1 MSEIC
6 EIGKCRQ
13 NAVTESMSRAR
24 EMYDTLQKNDQCEEN
39 ETIDKKFSEKPT
51 RNNYNKLA
59 LLIAFEL

>member
-39 ETIDKKFSEKPT
+39 ETIDEKFSVKPT
-51 RNNYNKLA
+51 LISIINCIRA
-59 LLIAFEL
+59 LKT